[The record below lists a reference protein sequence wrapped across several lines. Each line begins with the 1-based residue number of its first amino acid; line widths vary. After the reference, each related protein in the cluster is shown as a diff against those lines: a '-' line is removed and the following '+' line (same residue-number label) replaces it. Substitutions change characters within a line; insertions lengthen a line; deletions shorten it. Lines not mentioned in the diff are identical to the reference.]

1 MHLAEVER
9 VSSVWKGSQGD
20 HVSVT
25 VRGTL
30 LSVCE
35 HGEEPIYLSPTAP
48 SVLRTGEGGRGKGVG
63 CGSTHW

>member
-1 MHLAEVER
+1 M
-9 VSSVWKGSQGD
+9 WKGRQGD

-35 HGEEPIYLSPTAP
+35 HGEEPIFLPQHPLFSGLGKEAEER
-48 SVLRTGEGGRGKGVG
+48 VLDVDQHL
-63 CGSTHW
+63 GS